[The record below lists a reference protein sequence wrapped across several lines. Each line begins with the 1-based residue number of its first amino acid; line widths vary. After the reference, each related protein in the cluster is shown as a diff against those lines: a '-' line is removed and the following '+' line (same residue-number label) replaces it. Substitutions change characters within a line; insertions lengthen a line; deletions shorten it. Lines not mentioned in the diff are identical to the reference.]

1 MSPDSREFQ
10 ESNLVFFKKMI
21 LEPALEYWPRNII
34 REGESAPDE
43 HARGLVAAAAPNM
56 HAIGLIEA
64 SLWLRLGIELDYF
77 HKEMVTETLASI
89 EPELS
94 AAWTCLKTERIYDD
108 WCYFMSD
115 EPGPKFMKDRFLD
128 PMPVLQQLKNFL
140 SNREY
145 FEQLSQ
151 CFLGCLLL
159 TSEVIFDPK
168 TMWFL
173 ELIGWASDESFEILL
188 RAHPAFSSFSIEE
201 TYLGFA
207 KHITYFHQLVEHLN
221 NNTFP
226 MAENSDRLSFYSI
239 VIGIV
244 EARRLLNRERA
255 RTRCFRLGGD
265 IAALLYQPFPEW
277 QEVRKSIF
285 MDIARACGGPFDIAQ
300 YWTVFERT
308 TEARRRAIREATPES
323 SSFE

>member
-1 MSPDSREFQ
+1 
-10 ESNLVFFKKMI
+10 
-21 LEPALEYWPRNII
+21 
-34 REGESAPDE
+34 
-43 HARGLVAAAAPNM
+43 
-56 HAIGLIEA
+56 
-64 SLWLRLGIELDYF
+64 
-77 HKEMVTETLASI
+77 
-89 EPELS
+89 
-94 AAWTCLKTERIYDD
+94 
-108 WCYFMSD
+108 
-115 EPGPKFMKDRFLD
+115 MKDRFLD
-128 PMPVLQQLKNFL
+128 PTPVLQQLKNFL
-140 SNREY
+140 SNHEY

-207 KHITYFHQLVEHLN
+207 KHITYFHQLIEHLN

-226 MAENSDRLSFYSI
+226 IAGNSDRLSFYSI
-239 VIGIV
+239 VMTIV
-244 EARRLLNRERA
+244 NARQLLNRERA

-285 MDIARACGGPFDIAQ
+285 MDIARASGGPFDIAQ
-300 YWTVFERT
+300 YWAVFERT
-308 TEARRRAIREATPES
+308 TEATRRAIREAIPQHAYHTSQARRVGAQGVVPFFRPYRYPVNAQKKCQRPYLPIS
-323 SSFE
+323 SACARMWPFIALSTAALVAPALRLSFASSA